1 MRSVALALAFLAP
14 LTAVA
19 PFDSASGLAHGQQ
32 EELDKVH
39 VKIAKK
45 VSPAVVAVEG
55 GGMRGSGVL
64 IDKSGILLTSPTAVG
79 TSSSRVTVYTKGSR
93 SYSGKV
99 MGRANDRELVVV
111 KIDAGADLPYLEL
124 GDSDAA
130 RSGQVAYVFGDSY
143 DSMRSDD
150 QPAMSLGVISGVYDL
165 TQRHEKSQYLGKVLE
180 TSAAVNPSQNGG
192 PLVDREGRLL
202 GLVTLNYDDSKFTG
216 LAVPV
221 NTLKPAIEKIRKD
234 YGSAPVVIGP
244 LKPEPPAEA
253 RRPAEPAPK
262 AEAGEAWLGLEV
274 KPVAGG
280 VEVTRVVRRS
290 PAHKAGLHRGDVVT
304 MIDSAK
310 VASEDALLKAVA
322 RKSPEDSVKLTVN
335 RDGGG
340 TQELTVRL
348 TARPV
353 Y

>member
-1 MRSVALALAFLAP
+1 MRPVALAFALLLP
-14 LTAVA
+14 I
-19 PFDSASGLAHGQQ
+19 ASLAHAQQ
-32 EELDKVH
+32 EDLDKVH
-39 VKIAKK
+39 VRIAKK
-45 VSPAVVAVEG
+45 VAPAVVALEG
-55 GGMRGSGVL
+55 GGLRGSGVI
-64 IDKSGILLTSPTAVG
+64 IDKSGIILTSPTAVG
-79 TSSSRVTVYTKGSR
+79 NSTSRVTVLTKGSR

-111 KIDAGADLPYLEL
+111 KIDAAQDLPFLEL

-130 RSGQVAYVFGDSY
+130 RAGQISYVFGDSY

-150 QPAMSLGVISGVYDL
+150 QPAMSLGVISGIYEL
-165 TQRHEKSQYLGKVLE
+165 TQRHDKALYQGKVLE

-216 LAVPV
+216 LAVPI
-221 NTLKPAIEKIRKD
+221 NSLKPAIDKIRKD

-244 LKPEPPAEA
+244 LRPEPAAEPKK
-253 RRPAEPAPK
+253 PAEPAAP

-274 KPVAGG
+274 KAAAGG
-280 VEVTRVVRRS
+280 VEVTRATRKG
-290 PAHKAGLHRGDVVT
+290 PAHREGIRRGDLVS
-304 MIDSAK
+304 MIDGAK
-310 VASEDALLKAVA
+310 VATEEAYLKALA
-322 RKSPEDSVKLTVN
+322 RKAPGDTVRITIH

-340 TQELTVRL
+340 VQELTVKL
-348 TARPV
+348 AARPV